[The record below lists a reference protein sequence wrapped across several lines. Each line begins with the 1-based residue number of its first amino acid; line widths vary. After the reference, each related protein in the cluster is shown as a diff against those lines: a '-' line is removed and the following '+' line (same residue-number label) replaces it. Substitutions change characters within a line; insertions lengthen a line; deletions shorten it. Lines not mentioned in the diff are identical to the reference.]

1 MAAGRQIPIRV
12 RSKEKSM
19 SELSRRNLL
28 RVTGAAAVAVP
39 ITALAS
45 PADARTSHA
54 DVPARRATPEE
65 VKAFGSGPVMFAVHD
80 VARGEVSIL
89 HGQHE
94 VVVRDRDLVNRIVK
108 AAQRAQKRQ

>member
-1 MAAGRQIPIRV
+1 
-12 RSKEKSM
+12 M

-39 ITALAS
+39 ISALAA
-45 PADARTSHA
+45 PAQAKPTHTEAPARTAS
-54 DVPARRATPEE
+54 PEDL
-65 VKAFGSGPVMFAVHD
+65 KAFGSGPVMFAVHD

-89 HGQHE
+89 HGEHE

-108 AAQRAQKRQ
+108 AARHAQNGR